1 MGSPRH
7 LVPILSLCPAASIVL
22 ALGSGL
28 PGCRPATGGPK
39 GVSGRA
45 PAGSIRVAWTGATAG
60 RFTAPADARWCPG
73 DTLLLVLAVR
83 NDSAFGLTLMPET
96 AIHTG
101 RYPVFP
107 AQPFNPS
114 RPQAGVALRWFDES
128 TVFPFEATSGTVT
141 VTARRASLL
150 SGTVD
155 VRLKRQLA
163 PDSVHLTGGFTDLDL
178 RPAEG
183 PCGRANRP

>member
-1 MGSPRH
+1 MVSPRR

-28 PGCRPATGGPK
+28 PGGRPATGGPK

-45 PAGSIRVAWTGATAG
+45 PAGSIRVAWSGSAAG
-60 RFTAPADARWCPG
+60 KFNAPADARWCPG
-73 DTLLLVLAVR
+73 GTLLLVLAVR

-96 AIHTG
+96 ALHTG
-101 RYPVFP
+101 RYPVVP

-114 RPQAGVALRWFDES
+114 RPQAGVALRWFDET

-141 VTARRASLL
+141 ATARRGSLL
-150 SGTVD
+150 SGPLD
-155 VRLKRQLA
+155 ARLKRQLA
-163 PDSVHLTGGFTDLDL
+163 PDSVHLTGGFTDLDIQ
-178 RPAEG
+178 PAEG